1 MNREGRFQLRRTMWR
16 EEIEEG
22 EERTVEKRVPEALS
36 DLTESVFGTI
46 MNILPTG
53 GFTEF
58 RGEGMPCESCETVQ
72 QRRSAVGRIEQ
83 LDNGR
88 TG

>member
-1 MNREGRFQLRRTMWR
+1 MRGTMWR
-16 EEIEEG
+16 EEIKEG
-22 EERTVEKRVPEALS
+22 KERTVFEKRVPEALS
-36 DLTESVFGTI
+36 DLTESVFGTL

-72 QRRSAVGRIEQ
+72 QRRSAVGH
-83 LDNGR
+83 R
-88 TG
+88 TIG